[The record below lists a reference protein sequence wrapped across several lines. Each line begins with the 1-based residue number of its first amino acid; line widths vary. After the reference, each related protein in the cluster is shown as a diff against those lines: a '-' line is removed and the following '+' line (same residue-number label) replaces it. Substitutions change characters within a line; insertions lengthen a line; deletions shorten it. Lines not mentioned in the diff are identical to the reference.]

1 MLVPSVLLP
10 AVVRCPKSGV
20 YRRTH
25 FRRVMTDF
33 VKCVVEESH
42 HSFQSAH
49 DGPRSC
55 RLHTTSEEVW
65 AFIAFLLRVMADNK
79 PEERAFIRSQE
90 FSDSKL
96 LSQRK
101 AEFLSTHL
109 TRSYES
115 MVRALNAGLRSILQ
129 AGGVSCIDE
138 NIFPWFGESPSIV
151 HVPSK
156 PNPHDLRCFVHAMKL
171 TRTRLPV
178 PVRIL
183 PELCRPAYSPNVV
196 LDTFALQMHDSP
208 YSITADSYFGSL
220 DWLAAILRFHPG
232 MPSLK
237 SDTLCFSCL
246 PMSFPLVVTA
256 YSGVVRCVSLFGA
269 IVTW

>member
-1 MLVPSVLLP
+1 LCCVVSAPRANHCLSFVTLVCEYPCMKLSDLAFFFLLSDTLSWIFNLPQLAALLPPLLPLRSSGHSNAKRKRHTPSLPRLIELCREAKRQGWQRVSQDTLVPSFDP
-10 AVVRCPKSGV
+10 SSAVCCFQPWFVAPNEVFTGERI
-20 YRRTH
+20 
-25 FRRVMTDF
+25 FRRLMTDF

-129 AGGVSCIDE
+129 VE
-138 NIFPWFGESPSIV
+138 PSR
-151 HVPSK
+151 S
-156 PNPHDLRCFVHAMKL
+156 
-171 TRTRLPV
+171 
-178 PVRIL
+178 
-183 PELCRPAYSPNVV
+183 
-196 LDTFALQMHDSP
+196 
-208 YSITADSYFGSL
+208 
-220 DWLAAILRFHPG
+220 
-232 MPSLK
+232 
-237 SDTLCFSCL
+237 
-246 PMSFPLVVTA
+246 
-256 YSGVVRCVSLFGA
+256 
-269 IVTW
+269 